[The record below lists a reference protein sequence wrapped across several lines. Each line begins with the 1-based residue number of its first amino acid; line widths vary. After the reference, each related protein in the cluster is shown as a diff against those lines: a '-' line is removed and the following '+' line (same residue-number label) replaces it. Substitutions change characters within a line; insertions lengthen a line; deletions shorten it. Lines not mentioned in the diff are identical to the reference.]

1 MLSGRY
7 SHISIFTL
15 IQVFAVLSREAS
27 KRKKEYASAG
37 LLACALFSRSL
48 PYPKGTHWLLE
59 KVGDNVRKAL
69 DPSEDEDQSDEEQNS
84 TTTKEAKLSEFISQN
99 MAALAKA
106 VGAFSEGKD
115 AAPAID
121 ALCSYLT
128 SSALFWKAKQTL
140 AISLLDLSGSWQLH
154 SPAEVSKLVEALLSA
169 AEEMMGQQR
178 KSIAMQ
184 CIAVI
189 SKMTQRKEV
198 FAIQWDQIKTKW
210 ETSRVVQETGLFDD
224 LASLNLGAV
233 NEVEHCG
240 MSSSKFSDGS
250 RSRVAHRS
258 SAASDEM
265 LQSLEHKRLALAKI
279 AASIG
284 AKKAG
289 AKGGVSVKQ
298 YGNGAVAKGP
308 DAKKKKIIHSDDD
321 EDFIVDDEAEDA
333 DEDFML
339 SDEEEKRPRKKR
351 TGPDAKKKK
360 IIHSDD
366 DEDFIVDDEAEDA
379 DEDFML
385 SDEEEKRP
393 RKKRTGLDSWLKGR
407 PKKSASN
414 VSKEST
420 TNALGLGRSGT
431 TEKVRTLSESSEE
444 EWLCKPRLDENA
456 KRMKTHASDSPIK
469 KRSRIKAVFS
479 EESDEDQE
487 ENLTSASTLKKV
499 AKAAAKHGRKR
510 KGSSDEEYLGD
521 GGSDKGSY
529 RGGRSSEEATSD
541 SDDDEHRPRNEE
553 EDDVMLACLEF
564 FNTSTRS
571 QLTSTPRMTER
582 IVSQIVERR
591 PFNSF
596 AELESAISE
605 IPRGTGAL
613 NAYMEFLENRG
624 VLEKI
629 LDDCKD
635 HSLSVAAEF
644 EKCTHRR
651 LKPALLDEK
660 CTLHEYQHV
669 GLNWLVMMHEK
680 GFNCILGDE
689 MGLGKTIQVIA
700 FIAYLKEAN
709 VRGPH
714 LIVVPS
720 STIENW
726 MAEFIKWCP
735 KVRLLT
741 YYGSQEERRQL
752 RHMAK
757 KKKENIDVILTTYNM
772 ISSKHDDKKFFKNFS
787 IHYVVYDEGHMLK
800 NCGTDRYRN
809 LMKVKRLCLQQ
820 GPALESGSCSMYQ
833 KDRIE
838 QAKLILQPY
847 MLRRLK
853 TQVLYHLPEKHE
865 EVIEVEMLE
874 NQKELYENVLDSR
887 NDAIISFQ
895 CSRCR
900 RDTNN
905 AYGALMRLRQAAN
918 HPLLRRVQY
927 TDSLLDKLAK
937 TLCAKEKPYEKKKW
951 EDVAED
957 LSYQSDFQI
966 HQICEKFRSTKK
978 FLLCEDLALES
989 GKCQVLDKL
998 LPNIK
1003 AKGDKVLIFSQF
1015 TSMLDILE
1023 VYLRIRQ
1030 YSFRRLD
1037 GSTPVMDRQEMIN
1050 EFNNDPELCVFLL
1063 STRAGGLGINL
1074 TSANHIILH
1083 DIDFNPYNDKQA
1095 EDRCHRMGQEKEVFV
1110 TRLVSKDT
1118 VEADIHCLARKKLQL
1133 EKAVTDGIKGQ
1144 LEENDEVSRG
1154 SAESKEEK
1162 PDSDTLCLLLNSAL
1176 KRKSQDNTA

>member
-1 MLSGRY
+1 MG
-7 SHISIFTL
+7 T
-15 IQVFAVLSREAS
+15 
-27 KRKKEYASAG
+27 KK
-37 LLACALFSRSL
+37 
-48 PYPKGTHWLLE
+48 P
-59 KVGDNVRKAL
+59 V
-69 DPSEDEDQSDEEQNS
+69 
-84 TTTKEAKLSEFISQN
+84 
-99 MAALAKA
+99 
-106 VGAFSEGKD
+106 
-115 AAPAID
+115 
-121 ALCSYLT
+121 
-128 SSALFWKAKQTL
+128 
-140 AISLLDLSGSWQLH
+140 
-154 SPAEVSKLVEALLSA
+154 
-169 AEEMMGQQR
+169 
-178 KSIAMQ
+178 
-184 CIAVI
+184 
-189 SKMTQRKEV
+189 
-198 FAIQWDQIKTKW
+198 
-210 ETSRVVQETGLFDD
+210 
-224 LASLNLGAV
+224 
-233 NEVEHCG
+233 
-240 MSSSKFSDGS
+240 
-250 RSRVAHRS
+250 
-258 SAASDEM
+258 
-265 LQSLEHKRLALAKI
+265 
-279 AASIG
+279 
-284 AKKAG
+284 
-289 AKGGVSVKQ
+289 AKGGVNVKK
-298 YGNGAVAKGP
+298 YGVGAAAKGP

-321 EDFIVDDEAEDA
+321 EDFIVEDEAEDA

-351 TGPDAKKKK
+351 TA
-360 IIHSDD
+360 
-366 DEDFIVDDEAEDA
+366 
-379 DEDFML
+379 
-385 SDEEEKRP
+385 
-393 RKKRTGLDSWLKGR
+393 LDSWLKGK
-407 PKKSASN
+407 PKKSTSNASN
-414 VSKEST
+414 KPSN
-420 TNALGLGRSGT
+420 NALGLGR
-431 TEKVRTLSESSEE
+431 KVRTLSESSED

-456 KRMKTHASDSPIK
+456 KLMKTRVTDFSVK
-469 KRSRIKAVFS
+469 KLSRIKAVLS
-479 EESDEDQE
+479 DESDEDQE
-487 ENLTSASTLKKV
+487 ENLTSASTLKNV

-510 KGSSDEEYLGD
+510 KGSSDEEYNDD
-521 GGSDKGSY
+521 GASDKGSY
-529 RGGRSSEEATSD
+529 RGGHSSEEATSD
-541 SDDDEHRPRNEE
+541 SDDDEHHSRNGE

-564 FNTSTRS
+564 FNTSTPS
-571 QLTSTPRMTER
+571 QLSSTPRMTEK

-591 PFNSF
+591 PFSSF
-596 AELESAISE
+596 SELESAISE

-635 HSLSVAAEF
+635 HALSVAAEF
-644 EKCTHRR
+644 EKCTNRR

-689 MGLGKTIQVIA
+689 M
-700 FIAYLKEAN
+700 
-709 VRGPH
+709 
-714 LIVVPS
+714 
-720 STIENW
+720 
-726 MAEFIKWCP
+726 
-735 KVRLLT
+735 
-741 YYGSQEERRQL
+741 
-752 RHMAK
+752 
-757 KKKENIDVILTTYNM
+757 IDVILTTYNM

-809 LMKVKRLCLQQ
+809 LMKVKQ

-874 NQKELYENVLDSR
+874 NQKELYENVLESVRGVDG
-887 NDAIISFQ
+887 
-895 CSRCR
+895 
-900 RDTNN
+900 DTNN

-937 TLCAKEKPYEKKKW
+937 TLCAKEKPYEKKRW

-998 LPNIK
+998 LPKIK
-1003 AKGDKVLIFSQF
+1003 SKGDKVLIFSQF

-1023 VYLRIRQ
+1023 VYLRIRE
-1030 YSFRRLD
+1030 YSYRRLD

-1110 TRLVSKDT
+1110 TKLVSKDT

-1144 LEENDEVSRG
+1144 LEENDEVSRE
-1154 SAESKEEK
+1154 SAGSKEEK

-1176 KRKSQDNTA
+1176 KRKSVGDTA